1 MWSISHSIPASFDFL
16 DFWQE
21 SPEISFILRIVNYKF
36 EAMAAGTQCLKVV
49 LLILLQNVC
58 RTMCRTT
65 SNDFDK
71 ISIDVSGSVDSGALL
86 YKFPHISGYR
96 YLMSSSPDSNFFF
109 LSNAEGLTTATRLD
123 GLTNKNVSL
132 SVCEELENETKVV
145 PVHLR
150 VVASL
155 KVPVVFGRVVEN
167 RPPGTPV
174 TFVNASLGKMN
185 IFLASLIP
193 TKSSNFN

>member
-1 MWSISHSIPASFDFL
+1 M
-16 DFWQE
+16 
-21 SPEISFILRIVNYKF
+21 
-36 EAMAAGTQCLKVV
+36 AGTQCLTVV
-49 LLILLQNVC
+49 LLIVLQYVG
-58 RTMCRTT
+58 RTLGRTT
-65 SNDFDK
+65 SHDDVVDK
-71 ISIDVSGSVDSGALL
+71 ISLDVSGSVDSGALL
-86 YKFPHISGYR
+86 YKFQHISGYR

-145 PVHLR
+145 PGHLR

-174 TFVNASLGKMN
+174 TFVNATLGKMN
-185 IFLASLIP
+185 IFLRP
-193 TKSSNFN
+193 

>member
-1 MWSISHSIPASFDFL
+1 M
-16 DFWQE
+16 
-21 SPEISFILRIVNYKF
+21 
-36 EAMAAGTQCLKVV
+36 AGTQCLTVV
-49 LLILLQNVC
+49 LLIVLQFVG
-58 RTMCRTT
+58 RTLGLTT
-65 SNDFDK
+65 SHVDK
-71 ISIDVSGSVDSGALL
+71 ISLDVSGSVDSGALL

-174 TFVNASLGKMN
+174 TFVNATLGKIN
-185 IFLASLIP
+185 IFLRP
-193 TKSSNFN
+193 